1 MITCYHVRN
10 DLFLKRTQLSPAKT
24 IDDVMLQGGMQEVE
38 AIQGKRATFNS
49 LQVQLN
55 IIDIFRKHRLTLDD
69 G

>member
-1 MITCYHVRN
+1 MITCYHIRN

-24 IDDVMLQGGMQEVE
+24 IDDVMLQSGMQEVE

>member
-1 MITCYHVRN
+1 MIACYHVRN
-10 DLFLKRTQLSPAKT
+10 DLFLKRTQLSPAKA
-24 IDDVMLQGGMQEVE
+24 IDYVMLQSGMQEVE

-55 IIDIFRKHRLTLDD
+55 IIDIFRKHRLTLDN

>member
-1 MITCYHVRN
+1 MIACYYVRN

-38 AIQGKRATFNS
+38 AIQGKRVTFNS

-55 IIDIFRKHRLTLDD
+55 IIDVFRKHRLTLDD

>member
-1 MITCYHVRN
+1 MITCYYVRN
-10 DLFLKRTQLSPAKT
+10 DLFLKGTQLSPAKA
-24 IDDVMLQGGMQEVE
+24 IDYVMLQSGMQEVE